1 MKNDSVDGD
10 ENEDESDVYA
20 DGKGIISVGNEI
32 IEKDKTIIQLPF
44 YAPYIKNKKAPSI
57 PTGNTI
63 KFWYYE
69 NDEVKTKEAK
79 PCVGIIKPLIQK
91 QNGSPTGKQW
101 MSMEVWNDFV
111 KINSDPSYSYLSRIM
126 ENPIVITENLRLN
139 EHDLRMLDY
148 TVPVYLEKYGAY
160 FAIVSISRD
169 SKGVC
174 KCELIKLP
182 EE

>member
-1 MKNDSVDGD
+1 M
-10 ENEDESDVYA
+10 
-20 DGKGIISVGNEI
+20 
-32 IEKDKTIIQLPF
+32 
-44 YAPYIKNKKAPSI
+44 
-57 PTGNTI
+57 
-63 KFWYYE
+63 
-69 NDEVKTKEAK
+69 
-79 PCVGIIKPLIQK
+79 
-91 QNGSPTGKQW
+91 
-101 MSMEVWNDFV
+101 
-111 KINSDPSYSYLSRIM
+111 
-126 ENPIVITENLRLN
+126 ITENLRLN

>member
-1 MKNDSVDGD
+1 
-10 ENEDESDVYA
+10 
-20 DGKGIISVGNEI
+20 
-32 IEKDKTIIQLPF
+32 
-44 YAPYIKNKKAPSI
+44 
-57 PTGNTI
+57 
-63 KFWYYE
+63 
-69 NDEVKTKEAK
+69 
-79 PCVGIIKPLIQK
+79 
-91 QNGSPTGKQW
+91 
-101 MSMEVWNDFV
+101 VWNDFV

-148 TVPVYLEKYGAY
+148 TVPVYLEKYGAN